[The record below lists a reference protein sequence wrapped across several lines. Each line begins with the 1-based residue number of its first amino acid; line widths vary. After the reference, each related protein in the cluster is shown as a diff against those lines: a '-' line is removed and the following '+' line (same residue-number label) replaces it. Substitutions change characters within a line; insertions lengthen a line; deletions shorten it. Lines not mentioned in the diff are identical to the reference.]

1 MLCRAEKSSLLGD
14 EMKLII
20 KNMVCPRCVMAVREL
35 AEQQRLP
42 VVAVGMGWVELSEPL
57 ATERLQLWL
66 EGLQALGFSLVER
79 PEDALVVEVHRA
91 LIELVRSSRPPRA
104 LSLELSE
111 RLGQEYEQLSRTF
124 SARTGRTL
132 ERAYIQQ
139 RIGYAKELLEY
150 GELSIKE
157 IAYRLH
163 YSSVAHFS
171 RQFKQVAGLTASAY
185 QEQRHDE
192 RQREGLDTL

>member
-1 MLCRAEKSSLLGD
+1 
-14 EMKLII
+14 MKLII

-35 AEQQRLP
+35 AEQQHLP

-57 ATERLQLWL
+57 ATERLQLWV

-79 PEDALVVEVHRA
+79 PEDALVVEVQRI
-91 LIELVRSSRPPRA
+91 LIELVRSPRPPRV

-111 RLGQEYEQLSRTF
+111 RLGQGYEQISRTF

-139 RIGYAKELLEY
+139 RIAYAKELLEY
-150 GELSIKE
+150 GELSAKE

-171 RQFKQVAGLTASAY
+171 RQFKQIAGVTASAY

-192 RQREGLDTL
+192 RQREGLDAL